1 MEKGG
6 LWSWALANNTPR
18 SDLTAKPSE
27 QELSKEPERRFSNQN
42 HSTML
47 IISSMLSR
55 MREEAAEEAV
65 ERVMSN
71 NLGMKNSL
79 MRYSAAGSL
88 MALDLVKVGT

>member
-1 MEKGG
+1 
-6 LWSWALANNTPR
+6 
-18 SDLTAKPSE
+18 
-27 QELSKEPERRFSNQN
+27 
-42 HSTML
+42 ML